1 MMAPKLRWRGVLD
14 RHSHNTVIG
23 TLVLFICA
31 ASGIIFWLSF
41 QHVAQ
46 IYLAETERT
55 LGEIQGDF
63 LRISVENVV
72 REIDRLKEAEEKRWQ
87 EIIADRL
94 ELVQLGLELDE
105 ARFVRYFRALM

>member
-1 MMAPKLRWRGVLD
+1 MMAPKPRWRGVLD

-105 ARFVRYFRALM
+105 ARFVRYCQA